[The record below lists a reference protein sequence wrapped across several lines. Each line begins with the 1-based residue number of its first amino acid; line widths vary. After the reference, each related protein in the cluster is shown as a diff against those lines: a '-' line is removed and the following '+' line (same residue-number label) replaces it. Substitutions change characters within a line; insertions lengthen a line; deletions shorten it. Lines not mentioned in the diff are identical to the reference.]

1 MLKNKED
8 HRESEF
14 KKLQKKVTRLES
26 CKSKLKEREEEVSIL
41 TNHLDEI
48 NNSHNSALEKVQSLA
63 IELEREK

>member
-8 HRESEF
+8 HRENEF